1 MVSQK
6 AFNELAENATNYIQ
20 KCLDR
25 IVELEKRVD
34 ALEAKKTVS
43 RKKPEEAS

>member
-6 AFNELAENATNYIQ
+6 AFDELAENATNYIQ

-25 IVELEKRVD
+25 IVALEKRVE

-43 RKKPEEAS
+43 RKPTEASS

>member
-6 AFNELAENATNYIQ
+6 AFDELAQNATTYIQ
-20 KCLDR
+20 KALDR
-25 IVELEKRVD
+25 IAALEARVE

-43 RKKPEEAS
+43 RKTEASK